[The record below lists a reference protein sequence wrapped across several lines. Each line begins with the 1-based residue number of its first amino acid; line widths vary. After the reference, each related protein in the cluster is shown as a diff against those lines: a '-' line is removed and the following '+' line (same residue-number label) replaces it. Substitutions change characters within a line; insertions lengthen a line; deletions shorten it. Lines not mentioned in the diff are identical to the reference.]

1 MAFSYPLSLP
11 TTPGFT
17 SFTWNWATRVG
28 VSESIFTGQQEVQE
42 WTGQIL
48 SGELALPPM
57 SRAQADE
64 WETFL
69 MELKGQYGTF
79 YLGDPHRETAR
90 GSVTGTPLVAGGSQT
105 GNHLIIDGLT
115 PGTTFLEK
123 GDWIQVGSTTTQ
135 RIYRLLSQATADSA
149 GEATLDIFP
158 RLRES
163 PADNASV
170 VTSSCKG
177 VFRLASPVSSSQA
190 REIPVYGMKFS
201 FAEAI

>member
-1 MAFSYPLSLP
+1 MAFSYPLTPP
-11 TTPGFT
+11 TSPGFT
-17 SFTWNWATRVG
+17 SFAWSWETRVG
-28 VSESIFTGQQEVQE
+28 ISASIFTAQQEVQE

-48 SGELALPPM
+48 SGEATLPPM
-57 SRAQADE
+57 SRSDTDE

-79 YLGDPHRETAR
+79 YLGDRHRATPR
-90 GSVTGTPLVAGGSQT
+90 GTVTGTPVVAGANQT

-115 PGTTFLEK
+115 AGTTFLQK

-163 PADNASV
+163 PADGASIT
-170 VTSSCKG
+170 TSSCKG
-177 VFRLASPVSSSQA
+177 VFRLAGPVSTSEV
-190 REIPVYGMKFS
+190 REIPVYGLKFA
-201 FAEAI
+201 FIEAL

>member
-11 TTPGFT
+11 SSPGFT
-17 SFTWNWATRVG
+17 SFTWAWESRIG
-28 VSESIFTGQQEVQE
+28 VSQSIFTGQQEVQE
-42 WTGQIL
+42 WQGQIL
-48 SGELALPPM
+48 SGELTLPPM
-57 SRAQADE
+57 TRAQADN

-79 YLGDPHRETAR
+79 YIGDPHRESPR
-90 GSVTGTPLVAGGSQT
+90 GTVTGTPVVAGANQT

-115 PGTTFLEK
+115 PGTTFLQK

-163 PADNASV
+163 PADGA
-170 VTSSCKG
+170 TITTESCKG
-177 VFRLASPVSSSQA
+177 VFRLASSSAVSEA
-190 REIPVYGMKFS
+190 REIPVYGLKFG
-201 FAEAI
+201 FVEAL